1 MTSMANAR
9 SRGNIP
15 LTDVDKHCDREQGLN
30 FIDRARR
37 AIQRN
42 RARNS
47 GGRSRR
53 IVFSRCRRGVVHRV
67 RNHLDA
73 ALSSSSSWKSV
84 TMDIRAAKKPGGG
97 FLSSSLPS
105 AAHPFFALLTL
116 SCYAREIHRPGR
128 KRMKKDEK
136 GERGQDEEEGGH
148 DTNLVGV

>member
-47 GGRSRR
+47 GGRRR
-53 IVFSRCRRGVVHRV
+53 TGIRAGVLFFPGVV
-67 RNHLDA
+67 A
-73 ALSSSSSWKSV
+73 ASSTVYATTS
-84 TMDIRAAKKPGGG
+84 T
-97 FLSSSLPS
+97 LLSLP
-105 AAHPFFALLTL
+105 
-116 SCYAREIHRPGR
+116 RPHG
-128 KRMKKDEK
+128 
-136 GERGQDEEEGGH
+136 
-148 DTNLVGV
+148 NP